1 MKTELTELPESRVRL
16 DVSVE
21 ADVVEKRLD
30 RAAKQLA
37 GEMKVP
43 GFRKG

>member
-16 DVSVE
+16 DVSVD
-21 ADVVEKRLD
+21 ADIVSKRMD

-37 GEMKVP
+37 GEMKMP